1 VTNISSAISSAAL
14 KPSVPTLTPSLAN
27 YFREDLITHVTG
39 WQADHAERQVF
50 LSSSIPLC
58 PYINPFINF
67 NFNIF

>member
-39 WQADHAERQVF
+39 WQADHAERQVHNHYLQHF
-50 LSSSIPLC
+50 MSS
-58 PYINPFINF
+58 
-67 NFNIF
+67 